1 MDIEFFIA
9 DDVISD
15 VFEIIDWY
23 NLKRPGLGERFYNE
37 LVHEF
42 ENIKKGPR
50 IIFIIEKILGGR
62 F

>member
-9 DDVISD
+9 DDVRSD

-50 IIFIIEKILGGR
+50 IFLL
-62 F
+62 